1 VSNASLT
8 PAGGWYADPMDA
20 AQLRWWDGV
29 NWTPQ
34 TTEATTATTAEPLA
48 PVIPIA
54 PEPAEPFEPAPAAAA
69 PVADG
74 PGIYIPR
81 NSVFKMADAVDGQ
94 AYVPEWSGIADISDE
109 VALSGVPVQ
118 LALTATPSEGPPIP
132 VSADAFPI
140 LGMAPEPVAAPPAAP
155 VWQVEQPLATPIGQL
170 FPLAGTPAA
179 VTPTAPTP
187 TASVAVPPVTVSL
200 PLPAAA
206 PAFSIAVTH
215 APLDAWQD
223 AGHALSPDI
232 FPSAAPADALTAAPA
247 PTGALF
253 PGLVP
258 NTSEPVDLAVL
269 AAVPAMAPVPDLVAV
284 SEPVAVAEPVVIAE
298 PVVLPAPVA
307 ELTVAEPIPAP
318 EPVVVA
324 VAAPVAPVAPQPVVP
339 QPELYAGPAL
349 TVAPVPTPFDAPAPP
364 LGGPVAEA
372 PAGVGYEPLVARA
385 IPQPVLLDAPVDT
398 IAPVVEPVAPA
409 SAAPVSAPVPAAAP
423 AETAWPAEGTY
434 QPHPGSYVPFDPNAV
449 HVEEAMP
456 TIPFSSRDPF
466 NPASTSRPAMRSY
479 GAAPVGP
486 SGSTYTPALAIILLT
501 PLLIAGGY
509 ALLFQLAAI
518 NVGIAPN
525 IALAALLGAL
535 IFVGIGAAQFDRN
548 SLAKRGYFDLA
559 SPFWIL
565 LTPLVYLGV
574 RASRLHA
581 QGSGGIRA
589 VFLWFAAWAGAA
601 AILAFSTFAALTAV
615 TPDRIAQSEQM
626 VGHFASPKV
635 VASVQCPG
643 IASFASGTVFNCTVT
658 AGSTVQLVQ
667 VTVTD
672 WLGSESYRVVSTT
685 TTPAATAPTAP

>member
-1 VSNASLT
+1 MSNASLT

-29 NWTPQ
+29 NWTPE
-34 TTEATTATTAEPLA
+34 TTEATAATTAEPLA
-48 PVIPIA
+48 PVTPIA
-54 PEPAEPFEPAPAAAA
+54 PEPSEPFEPAPAANAAVEAAAAAATTAPTAAPAA
-69 PVADG
+69 PVTDG

-140 LGMAPEPVAAPPAAP
+140 LGATPEPVAAPPAAP
-155 VWQVEQPLATPIGQL
+155 AWQVEQPLAKPIDQL
-170 FPLAGTPAA
+170 FPLAGPAA
-179 VTPTAPTP
+179 APMP
-187 TASVAVPPVTVSL
+187 TASAPVPVPPMPTTL
-200 PLPAAA
+200 PVPAAS
-206 PAFSIAVTH
+206 PAFSIAVAH
-215 APLDAWQD
+215 APEPVG
-223 AGHALSPDI
+223 AGPALSSDV
-232 FPSAAPADALTAAPA
+232 FPSSAPASALTAAPA

-258 NTSEPVDLAVL
+258 NTPEPVPIARLTSVPVQAQVPVL
-269 AAVPAMAPVPDLVAV
+269 AAVPELVEVP
-284 SEPVAVAEPVVIAE
+284 EPVAAPELVA
-298 PVVLPAPVA
+298 
-307 ELTVAEPIPAP
+307 AP
-318 EPVVVA
+318 EPVA
-324 VAAPVAPVAPQPVVP
+324 APELVAAPEPDAPQPIAAP
-339 QPELYAGPAL
+339 QPELYAGPTL
-349 TVAPVPTPFDAPAPP
+349 TAVPAPTPFDAPAPQ
-364 LGGPVAEA
+364 LEAPVPET
-372 PAGVGYEPLVARA
+372 PAGVGYEPVVARA
-385 IPQPVLLDAPVDT
+385 IPQPALMDAPVET
-398 IAPVVEPVAPA
+398 PVPVFEPLAPY
-409 SAAPVSAPVPAAAP
+409 AAPVFEPAP
-423 AETAWPAEGTY
+423 AETVWPTEGTY
-434 QPHPGSYVPFDPNAV
+434 QPHPGSYVPFDPSAV
-449 HVEEAMP
+449 HIEDAMP

-466 NPASTSRPAMRSY
+466 NPASTSRPALRSY
-479 GAAPVGP
+479 GAALVVP

-509 ALLFQLAAI
+509 ALLFQLATI

-535 IFVGIGAAQFDRN
+535 FFVGIGAAQFDRN

-565 LTPLVYLGV
+565 LSPLVYLGV

-615 TPDRIAQSEQM
+615 TPDRVVQTEQM
-626 VGHFASPKV
+626 VAQFASPKV
-635 VASVQCPG
+635 AASVQCPN
-643 IASFASGTVFNCTVT
+643 IPSFASGTVFNCQVT
-658 AGSTVQLVQ
+658 TGSTVELVQ
-667 VTVTD
+667 VTITD
-672 WLGSESYRVVSTT
+672 WFGGESYKTIDPV
-685 TTPAATAPTAP
+685 TTPAATAPTTP

>member
-1 VSNASLT
+1 MSNASLT

-20 AQLRWWDGV
+20 AQLRWWDGA

-34 TTEATTATTAEPLA
+34 TTEATAATTATTAEPLA
-48 PVIPIA
+48 PVIPIS

-94 AYVPEWSGIADISDE
+94 VYAPEWSGIADISDE

-140 LGMAPEPVAAPPAAP
+140 LGMAPAPVAAPPAAP
-155 VWQVEQPLATPIGQL
+155 VWQVEQPLAKPISQL
-170 FPLAGTPAA
+170 FPLAGPPAVVTATP
-179 VTPTAPTP
+179 PIP
-187 TASVAVPPVTVSL
+187 TASVAVPPAPVSH

-206 PAFSIAVTH
+206 PAFSIAVAH
-215 APLDAWQD
+215 APLDTWQD

-232 FPSAAPADALTAAPA
+232 FPSAAPAGALTAASA

-258 NTSEPVDLAVL
+258 NTSEPVDLALL
-269 AAVPAMAPVPDLVAV
+269 AAVPATAPVPDLVAEP
-284 SEPVAVAEPVVIAE
+284 EPVAVAEPVVIAE
-298 PVVLPAPVA
+298 PVVLSAPVA
-307 ELTVAEPIPAP
+307 PLTVAEPIPAP

-324 VAAPVAPVAPQPVVP
+324 VATPVAPVAPQPVAQ
-339 QPELYAGPAL
+339 QPDLYSGPAL
-349 TVAPVPTPFDAPAPP
+349 TVAPVPTPFVAPVPTPFDAPAPP
-364 LGGPVAEA
+364 VVE
-372 PAGVGYEPLVARA
+372 
-385 IPQPVLLDAPVDT
+385 
-398 IAPVVEPVAPA
+398 PVVEPVAPA

-449 HVEEAMP
+449 HVQEAMP
-456 TIPFSSRDPF
+456 MIPFSSRDPF

-501 PLLIAGGY
+501 PLLIASGY
-509 ALLFQLAAI
+509 ALLLQLASI
-518 NVGIAPN
+518 NVGSAPH
-525 IALAALLGAL
+525 IALAALIGAL
-535 IFVGIGAAQFDRN
+535 FFVGIGAAQFDRN

-589 VFLWFAAWAGAA
+589 VFLSFAAWAGAA

-615 TPDRIAQSEQM
+615 TPDRIAQTEQM
-626 VGHFASPKV
+626 VGHFGSPKV
-635 VASVQCPG
+635 VASVQCPD

-667 VTVTD
+667 VTVMD